1 MRKRAGL
8 ILSALLVFAVLC
20 CTAACGEKKSTGID
34 VNDPHLYE
42 SGYEAGYRE
51 ARTAINEDNSV
62 NILISGSFTAHV
74 RDLIPIDCAD
84 GADDTPQVAVV
95 ALFQSGPFTV
105 YLSEEQCNSLE
116 IGETYTFEVGE
127 KKTKSFDDFLHE
139 KGQLDPETDLRR
151 YSLEIVN
158 IRDPEEDEYGL
169 ECDRLMYEILLPD
182 EKQ

>member
-62 NILISGSFTAHV
+62 NILINGSFTAHV
-74 RDLIPIDCAD
+74 RDLIPIDCV
-84 GADDTPQVAVV
+84 DDTPRVAVV
-95 ALFQSGPFTV
+95 ALFQDGPFTV
-105 YLSEEQCNSLE
+105 IS
-116 IGETYTFEVGE
+116 V
-127 KKTKSFDDFLHE
+127 KSSAIHL
-139 KGQLDPETDLRR
+139 K
-151 YSLEIVN
+151 
-158 IRDPEEDEYGL
+158 
-169 ECDRLMYEILLPD
+169 
-182 EKQ
+182 